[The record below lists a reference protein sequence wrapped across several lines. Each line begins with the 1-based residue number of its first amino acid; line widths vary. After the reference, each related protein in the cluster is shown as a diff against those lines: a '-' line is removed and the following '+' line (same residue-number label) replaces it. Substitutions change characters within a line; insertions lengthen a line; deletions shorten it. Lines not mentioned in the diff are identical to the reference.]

1 MSEIQRVIKKAM
13 LDHALDQR
21 TIDDAEIPGK
31 TGRRLQ
37 ILFFTTILILLIW
50 STQAE
55 LDIAVSARGEVVLKQ
70 DIEKIQH
77 LEGGILDQL
86 LVAEGDRVF
95 VGQQIARL
103 KAADRDV
110 ELQSASVESLALRLD
125 IERLTSLIE
134 EREPDFSFSAID
146 AQSAELVEAQW
157 QSWYKEHQKN
167 ESNDI
172 IVGHDI
178 KHKRGLM
185 ASMKTRKA
193 SAHKQL
199 KLIEEQLSIKEALY
213 KENVASYVDV
223 LNMRVQRMNMT
234 REIENLDEGI
244 LNEEFALARLE
255 KQLNDQR
262 LKRHS
267 DYRMELSESRK
278 DLQLKDQALIRAS
291 DKVERMEVFSPVEGI
306 VDKLHFNYLSAVVPP
321 GESIADIAPLGG
333 ELIAEV
339 KLARKDV
346 GFVEMGQLTKVK
358 LDTYNFTQ
366 YGSIDGTI
374 SSISRSSFKEE
385 DNEFFMVQV
394 SLARDYVERSGLQ
407 YKITPHMELTA
418 DIQTGTRRVIDY
430 ALKPIMAAIQDSFDE
445 R

>member
-1 MSEIQRVIKKAM
+1 
-13 LDHALDQR
+13 
-21 TIDDAEIPGK
+21 
-31 TGRRLQ
+31 
-37 ILFFTTILILLIW
+37 
-50 STQAE
+50 
-55 LDIAVSARGEVVLKQ
+55 
-70 DIEKIQH
+70 
-77 LEGGILDQL
+77 
-86 LVAEGDRVF
+86 
-95 VGQQIARL
+95 
-103 KAADRDV
+103 
-110 ELQSASVESLALRLD
+110 
-125 IERLTSLIE
+125 
-134 EREPDFSFSAID
+134 
-146 AQSAELVEAQW
+146 
-157 QSWYKEHQKN
+157 
-167 ESNDI
+167 
-172 IVGHDI
+172 
-178 KHKRGLM
+178 M
-185 ASMKTRKA
+185 ASMKTRQA

-213 KENVASYVDV
+213 EENVASYVEV
-223 LNMRVQRMNMT
+223 LNMRVQRMNMA

-244 LNEEFALARLE
+244 LNEEFALAKLE

-267 DYRMELSESRK
+267 DYRMELSKSRK

-339 KLARKDV
+339 KLARKDI

-374 SSISRSSFKEE
+374 SSISGSSFKEE

-430 ALKPIMAAIQDSFDE
+430 ALKPIMAAMQDSFDE